1 MYLQRPE
8 IIRRNKWGDIRMTG
22 NKWKSFWMGTL
33 AAVFLAVV
41 AGVIMSNSNLGV
53 DEKFSSSSTRLD

>member
-1 MYLQRPE
+1 MYRQRPE
-8 IIRRNKWGDIRMTG
+8 IIRRNRWGDIRMTG

>member
-1 MYLQRPE
+1 MYRQSPE
-8 IIRRNKWGDIRMTG
+8 IIRRNRGGDIRMTG

>member
-1 MYLQRPE
+1 MYRQRPE